1 MTLPCP
7 AGTARHRYYHC
18 IIPQAWQQ
26 AKAWPR
32 RVSAPKQRS
41 PHGGDEPDVFRTP
54 GRHRRELRHTGRAK
68 AKHRLALAKAP
79 LAESTRHPL
88 TPTASIDRSS
98 TVYSPC
104 KSPVLGGSAAGPCL
118 WLGFDVHP
126 PHEHGVGALRFVP
139 IGAVEGI
146 DRGRP
151 KSRSLPPAA
160 ILGAWGPREN
170 GGQFPKKGFSRDR
183 SLERVRAEP
192 AVPPAGWQG
201 KQGAAE
207 GSERWLLRVRK
218 IVKRRGPFSVPRRAC
233 QPFLMGKAPDF
244 LLSPATTPK
253 SGAPL

>member
-1 MTLPCP
+1 MQWR
-7 AGTARHRYYHC
+7 AARHRYYHC

-32 RVSAPKQRS
+32 RVSAPKQRP

-139 IGAVEGI
+139 IGAIEGI
-146 DRGRP
+146 DHGRP

-160 ILGAWGPREN
+160 ILGAWGRGKTEAS
-170 GGQFPKKGFSRDR
+170 FPKRDSQEIDPLSGCGQSPLFPPQDGRGSRELRKGRN
-183 SLERVRAEP
+183 
-192 AVPPAGWQG
+192 AGFCG
-201 KQGAAE
+201 YEK
-207 GSERWLLRVRK
+207 L
-218 IVKRRGPFSVPRRAC
+218 
-233 QPFLMGKAPDF
+233 
-244 LLSPATTPK
+244 
-253 SGAPL
+253 